1 MKAAI
6 IGAGPG
12 GLYAALAAAKNNIQ
26 IDLFEKR
33 NVGDGIVCGEC
44 IFDSLGIMKKPG
56 RGLLH
61 PVDEVVLQG
70 CGCYVFPLGRHRK
83 LWMLDRR
90 SWQQELARC
99 AARGGVTLYEHTKI
113 TPARLLEMKK
123 EYDWIIDASGAP
135 SITSRL
141 NHFSNDYFKEY
152 LLAHQVKIAGDFSA
166 LWPRIKIAFL
176 PDMPADYQPAY
187 AWIFPKDTR
196 RANIGVVCTVRGT
209 LKKDKLDLKNV
220 LAQTIRKEGLDGVH
234 VLERGSGMAAAG
246 MLPRLVYDNII
257 LAGDAAGLT
266 SPLHGGGIDMA
277 CLSGVMAV
285 DVIVNGNSGVAEY
298 REKLERYTKEKLAL
312 EKVTIQKMKTLNFE
326 QFDDLLEGIT
336 SKSFFTRFRTALG
349 HREMFYV
356 TLKWFGTKK
365 RVPDWPV

>member
-12 GLYAALAAAKNNIQ
+12 GLFAALEAVKHNVQ

-33 NVGDGIVCGEC
+33 KVGEGIVCGEC
-44 IFDSLGIMKKPG
+44 IFDSLNIMKEPG
-56 RGLLH
+56 RGLMH

-70 CGCYVFPLGRHRK
+70 RGCYAFPLGRHRK

-90 SWQQELARC
+90 SWQQDLARC
-99 AARGGVTLYEHTKI
+99 AVDRGVILYEHTKI

-135 SITSRL
+135 SVTSRL

-152 LLAHQVKIAGDFSA
+152 LLAHQVVLAGDFSS
-166 LWPRIKIAFL
+166 LWPRIKIVFL

-187 AWIFPKDTR
+187 AWIFPKDTG
-196 RANIGVVCTVRGT
+196 RANVGVVCTVRGT
-209 LKKDKLDLKNV
+209 LKKDKLDLKKLLV
-220 LAQTIRKEGLDGVH
+220 QTISKEGLDGAH
-234 VLERGSGMAAAG
+234 VLERGSGMAVAG

-277 CLSGVMAV
+277 CLSGVLAV
-285 DVIVNGNSGVAEY
+285 GAVVNGRRGVAAY
-298 REKLERYTKEKLAL
+298 RETLKHYTQEKLAL

-326 QFDDLLEGIT
+326 QFDDLLGGIT
-336 SKSFFTRFRTALG
+336 SKNFFARFRTALKHPG
-349 HREMFYV
+349 MFYV

-365 RVPDWPV
+365 SIPDWPV

>member
-1 MKAAI
+1 MKTAI
-6 IGAGPG
+6 IGAGPA
-12 GLYAALAAAKNNIQ
+12 GLYAALAAAKNDIQ
-26 IDLFEKR
+26 VDLFEKKK
-33 NVGDGIVCGEC
+33 VGDGIVCGEC
-44 IFDSLGIMKKPG
+44 IFDSLSIMKKPG
-56 RGLLH
+56 RGLMH
-61 PVDEVVLQG
+61 PVDEIVLQG
-70 CGCYVFPLGRHRK
+70 RGCYTFPLGRHRK

-90 SWQQELARC
+90 TWQQDLAGC
-99 AARGGVTLYEHTKI
+99 AVRRGVTLYEHTKI
-113 TPARLLEMKK
+113 TPARLLQMKK

-135 SITSRL
+135 SVTSHL

-152 LLAHQVKIAGDFSA
+152 LLAHQVVLAGDFSA
-166 LWPRIKIAFL
+166 LWPRIKIDFL

-187 AWIFPKDTR
+187 AWIFPKDTG
-196 RANIGVVCTVRGT
+196 RANVGVVCTVRGT
-209 LKKDKLDLKNV
+209 LKKDTLDLKR
-220 LAQTIRKEGLDGVH
+220 LLSQTISNEGLEGAQ
-234 VLERGSGMAAAG
+234 VLERGSGMAVAG
-246 MLPRLVYDNII
+246 MLQRLVYDNIV

-285 DVIVNGNSGVAEY
+285 NSIVNGNSGVAAY
-298 REKLERYTKEKLAL
+298 RETLERYTKEKLAL

-365 RVPDWPV
+365 RIPDWPV

>member
-1 MKAAI
+1 MKVAI

-33 NVGDGIVCGEC
+33 CVGEGIVCGEC

-56 RGLLH
+56 SGLLH

-90 SWQQELARC
+90 SWQQDLARC
-99 AARGGVTLYEHTKI
+99 AARRGVALYEHTKI
-113 TPARLLEMKK
+113 TPSRLLEMKK

-152 LLAHQVKIAGDFSA
+152 LLAHQVVLAGDFSA
-166 LWPRIKIAFL
+166 LWPRIKIVFL
-176 PDMPADYQPAY
+176 PDMPADDQPAY
-187 AWIFPKDTR
+187 AWIFPKDTG
-196 RANIGVVCTVRGT
+196 RANVGVVCTVRGT
-209 LKKDKLDLKNV
+209 LKKDRLDLRKLLV
-220 LAQTIRKEGLDGVH
+220 QMIGKEGLQGAH
-234 VLERGSGMAAAG
+234 VLERGSGMAATG
-246 MLPRLVYDNII
+246 ILPRLVYDNII

-277 CLSGVMAV
+277 CLSGVLSVEA
-285 DVIVNGNSGVAEY
+285 IVNGSRGVAAY
-298 REKLERYTKEKLAL
+298 REKLKHYTQEKLVL
-312 EKVTIQKMKTLNFE
+312 EKVTIRKMKTLNFK
-326 QFDDLLEGIT
+326 QFDDLLSGIT
-336 SKSFFTRFRTALG
+336 SRKYFARLRTALG
-349 HREMFYV
+349 HRDMFYA
-356 TLKWFGTKK
+356 TLKWFGMKK
-365 RVPDWPV
+365 SMPDWPI

>member
-6 IGAGPG
+6 IGTGPG
-12 GLYAALAAAKNNIQ
+12 GLYAALAASKHNIQ

-33 NVGDGIVCGEC
+33 SVGEGIVCGEC
-44 IFDSLGIMKKPG
+44 IFDSLGIMTKPG
-56 RGLLH
+56 RGLMH
-61 PVDEVVLQG
+61 PVDEVIFQG
-70 CGCYVFPLGRHRK
+70 HGCYTFPLGRHRK

-90 SWQQELARC
+90 TWQQNLAAC
-99 AARGGVTLYEHTKI
+99 AVSRGVNLHEHTKV
-113 TPARLLEMKK
+113 TPERLQQMTK

-135 SITSRL
+135 SVTSRL
-141 NHFSNDYFKEY
+141 NHFSDDYFKEY
-152 LLAHQVKIAGDFSA
+152 LLAHQVVLAGDFSA

-187 AWIFPKDTR
+187 AWIFPKDENL
-196 RANIGVVCTVRGT
+196 ANVGVVCTVQGT
-209 LKKDKLDLKNV
+209 LRKDKLDLKK
-220 LAQTIRKEGLDGVH
+220 LLLQTINKEGLDGAQ
-234 VLERGSGMAAAG
+234 VLERGSGMAVAG

-277 CLSGVMAV
+277 CLSGVLAAGAV
-285 DVIVNGNSGVAEY
+285 INGGRAVAAY
-298 REKLERYTKEKLAL
+298 SQTLKHYTQEKLAL

-326 QFDDLLEGIT
+326 QFDVLLRGIT
-336 SKSFFTRFRTALG
+336 SRSWYVRGRTALQ
-349 HREMFYV
+349 HLDMFYA

-365 RVPDWPV
+365 SIPDWPV

>member
-1 MKAAI
+1 
-6 IGAGPG
+6 
-12 GLYAALAAAKNNIQ
+12 
-26 IDLFEKR
+26 
-33 NVGDGIVCGEC
+33 
-44 IFDSLGIMKKPG
+44 
-56 RGLLH
+56 
-61 PVDEVVLQG
+61 
-70 CGCYVFPLGRHRK
+70 
-83 LWMLDRR
+83 
-90 SWQQELARC
+90 
-99 AARGGVTLYEHTKI
+99 
-113 TPARLLEMKK
+113 MKK

-135 SITSRL
+135 SVTSHL

-152 LLAHQVKIAGDFSA
+152 LLAHQAVLAGDFSA
-166 LWPRIKIAFL
+166 LWPRIKSDFL

-187 AWIFPKDTR
+187 AWIFPKDTG
-196 RANIGVVCTVRGT
+196 RANVGVVCTVRGT
-209 LKKDKLDLKNV
+209 LKKDTLDLKR
-220 LAQTIRKEGLDGVH
+220 LLSQTISNEGLEGAQ
-234 VLERGSGMAAAG
+234 VLERGSGMAVAG
-246 MLPRLVYDNII
+246 MLQRLVYDNIV

-285 DVIVNGNSGVAEY
+285 NSIVNGNSGVAAY
-298 REKLERYTKEKLAL
+298 RETLERYTKEKLAL

-365 RVPDWPV
+365 RIPDWPV